1 MALDFPS
8 SPTNGQAY
16 NGYVYSTAI
25 GAWQAK
31 PSAQS
36 PFYTGDTPPGNPVVG
51 DSWFNTN
58 DGTMYVYFNDGNTSQ
73 WVEHRSEIARSQVGL
88 VPIVP
93 TSIALGSGT
102 GSVGANGLVTFN
114 AATAITLN
122 GVFTNAYT
130 NYKIIFTVESRS
142 ASATAN
148 LRMTTAGTQTT
159 GSLWYYGGSYWGAN
173 GSGFGTF
180 VNASADFLALTVV
193 SGYNNTRSR
202 AEFTLSL
209 KDQKGPLME
218 VISNDGPNGS
228 GGKIYG
234 GRWNDIGT
242 NYDGFRINYSSGNIT
257 GTFQVYGYNQ

>member
-1 MALDFPS
+1 MPLDFPS

-93 TSIALGSGT
+93 SSISVSAGT
-102 GSVGANGLVTFN
+102 GSVAANGTITFSN
-114 AATAITLN
+114 TGEIRIN
-122 GVFTNAYT
+122 GVFSSTYN
-130 NYKIIFTVESRS
+130 NYRILHTSSGSS
-142 ASATAN
+142 ANTGVSYRLRAAGVDYSTAN
-148 LRMTTAGTQTT
+148 QRYGIAYWGFPGAVANT
-159 GSLWYYGGSYWGAN
+159 GGSSETVQQIGWVEGLAGSRNVASVDIFNPFNTVHTGYTSVFHSYVGGVSN
-173 GSGFGTF
+173 GYVPTTS
-180 VNASADFLALTVV
+180 S
-193 SGYNNTRSR
+193 
-202 AEFTLSL
+202 
-209 KDQKGPLME
+209 
-218 VISNDGPNGS
+218 
-228 GGKIYG
+228 
-234 GRWNDIGT
+234 
-242 NYDGFRINYSSGNIT
+242 YDGLTFSVT
-257 GTFQVYGYNQ
+257 GTYSGTIKVYGYN